1 MSIEQTL
8 ETSGEH
14 TKSLEEMEGT
24 DTTTGAF
31 AHQYMQFYVR
41 KIRVCSWK
49 KGIPI
54 FLVKNFTLGS
64 RDR

>member
-1 MSIEQTL
+1 MTIEQTL

-41 KIRVCSWK
+41 KNHKVLCVCSWK

-54 FLVKNFTLGS
+54 FFGKDAEL
-64 RDR
+64 